1 MAALVGLDYPVSAW
15 GQHGQAGINGWDHP
29 QSALTK
35 VIGQTEESAHLR
47 RTCRPSINWRAQ
59 YLARMLFSLADST
72 RDQAEL
78 SN

>member
-59 YLARMLFSLADST
+59 CLARMLFSLADST

>member
-35 VIGQTEESAHLR
+35 VIGQTEESAHLQ
-47 RTCRPSINWRAQ
+47 RTCRPSTNWRAQ
-59 YLARMLFSLADST
+59 YLATMSFSLACSIHD
-72 RDQAEL
+72 RAEL